1 MPPSSILPNAIKAPT
16 KIMPDIAFV
25 TAMSGVCNAGV
36 DTINANRYYTT
47 NRVLDAESLR
57 PPL

>member
-36 DTINANRYYTT
+36 TFQTT
-47 NRVLDAESLR
+47 W
-57 PPL
+57 